1 MPARSQAEIKALVE
15 ALGADVACHQRMSK
29 SVEPGAAAQ
38 AEPEVVSTKPRIR
51 KLASLIDHT
60 LLRPEATRAQ
70 VKQLCREAL
79 QFGFAAAYV
88 NPVWVPAASRLLQ
101 GSSVRVGT
109 VVGFPLG
116 ATATSAKRAEAEV
129 AILLGAQE
137 IDMVMDI
144 GAMKSGELERVA
156 SDARAVAEV
165 CHATG
170 VVVKVILET
179 PYLTDAEK
187 VAACQVVRTAGAD
200 FVKTSTG
207 FGPSGAAE
215 HDVRLMRQAVGPEM
229 GVKAAGG
236 IRTLAAALRM
246 LEAGAN
252 RLGTSAS
259 VAILEEASSLIA

>member
-1 MPARSQAEIKALVE
+1 MLALSQIEIRALVE
-15 ALGADVACHQRMSK
+15 ALTAESARRMRLAEGAEVKLAAGG
-29 SVEPGAAAQ
+29 EPTAVSLR
-38 AEPEVVSTKPRIR
+38 AEMR

-60 LLRPEATRAQ
+60 LLRPEATRVQ

-88 NPVWVPAASRLLQ
+88 NPVWVPTASKLLQ

-137 IDMVMDI
+137 IDMVMNI
-144 GAMKSGELERVA
+144 GAIKSGDLERVE
-156 SDARAVAEV
+156 SDVRGVVEV
-165 CHATG
+165 CHPAE

-179 PYLTDAEK
+179 AYLTEAEK
-187 VAACQVVRTAGAD
+187 VAACQVVKTAGAD

-207 FGPSGAAE
+207 FGPSGASE

-236 IRTLAAALRM
+236 IHTLAAALGM

-259 VAILEEASSLIA
+259 VAILEEASSLVA

>member
-1 MPARSQAEIKALVE
+1 MLALGQTEIRALVE
-15 ALGADVACHQRMSK
+15 ALAGESARRMRSPE
-29 SVEPGAAAQ
+29 SVEAKQ
-38 AEPEVVSTKPRIR
+38 ATRDESLAVSLKPEMR

-60 LLRPEATRAQ
+60 LLRPEASRAQ
-70 VKQLCREAL
+70 VKEFCREAL

-88 NPVWVPAASRLLQ
+88 NPVWVPTASKLLQ

-116 ATATSAKRAEAEV
+116 ATVTSTKRAEAAE

-144 GAMKSGELERVA
+144 GAMKSGDRERVE
-156 SDARAVAEV
+156 SDVRGVVEV
-165 CHATG
+165 CHAAG

-179 PYLTDAEK
+179 AYLTEAEK
-187 VAACQVVRTAGAD
+187 VAACQAAKTAGAD

-215 HDVRLMRQAVGPEM
+215 HDVRLMRQTVGPQM

-236 IRTLAAALRM
+236 IHSLAAALRM

-259 VAILEEASSLIA
+259 VAILEEAASLVA